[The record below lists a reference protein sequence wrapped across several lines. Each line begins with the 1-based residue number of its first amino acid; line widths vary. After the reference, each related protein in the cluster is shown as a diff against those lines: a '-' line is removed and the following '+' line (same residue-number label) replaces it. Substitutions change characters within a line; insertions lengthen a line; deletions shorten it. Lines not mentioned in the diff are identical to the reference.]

1 MDNRYFSYNCPPLMQ
16 DKRFLT
22 NYIKN
27 STYEQNIRTINNIYS
42 SWEYKKFLQN
52 TALETINESYL
63 TATKQNTCNINCLS
77 KLSKLY

>member
-1 MDNRYFSYNCPPLMQ
+1 MQ

-27 STYEQNIRTINNIYS
+27 STYEQNIRNKNNMYS

-63 TATKQNTCNINCLS
+63 AATKQITCNINCLC
-77 KLSKLY
+77 KISKLY

>member
-52 TALETINESYL
+52 TALETINESHL

-77 KLSKLY
+77 KISKLY